1 MTPRKVSMQEMFGPN
16 RTPAG
21 EAAVRRAMEYAAKEQ
36 ANLLKRAAAL
46 DKKPTSMR

>member
-36 ANLLKRAAAL
+36 ADLLRRAAAL
-46 DKKPTSMR
+46 DKKK

>member
-1 MTPRKVSMQEMFGPN
+1 MTPRNVSVREAFGPN

-36 ANLLKRAAAL
+36 ADLLRRAAAL
-46 DKKPTSMR
+46 DKKK